1 VFHEQ
6 LLLPVCGLV
15 QSDEIAMEQ
24 ECDTGGQLRPQ
35 GWEGEVAHETCHKH
49 QQGHDPHRPERA
61 VALLLC
67 TPVTLLHDV
76 FSYQGQGVMA
86 AGRAR

>member
-1 VFHEQ
+1 
-6 LLLPVCGLV
+6 
-15 QSDEIAMEQ
+15 MEQ
-24 ECDTGGQLRPQ
+24 ECDSGGQLRPQ
-35 GWEGEVAHETCHKH
+35 GWEGEGAHETCHKH

-76 FSYQGQGVMA
+76 FSCPGQDVMA
-86 AGRAR
+86 AGRAL